1 MTRDDFEKKLFST
14 IAVLPA
20 RVTRFLRGHV
30 LSGPTNSSPRS
41 MASDDNPREPRHR
54 QSIQTRHRAPC
65 SKSFDPPSPLD
76 YVSPG
81 REGRRCGITPAGRVW

>member
-20 RVTRFLRGHV
+20 RVTRFLRGRV

-41 MASDDNPREPRHR
+41 MASDDNTREPRHR
-54 QSIQTRHRAPC
+54 QSIQTRNRGPC
-65 SKSFDPPSPLD
+65 SESSTLPRLS
-76 YVSPG
+76 
-81 REGRRCGITPAGRVW
+81 TM

>member
-1 MTRDDFEKKLFST
+1 MTWDDFEKKLFST

-20 RVTRFLRGHV
+20 CVTRFLRGRV
-30 LSGPTNSSPRS
+30 VSGPMNSSTRP
-41 MASDDNPREPRHR
+41 MTSDDNTREPRHR

-81 REGRRCGITPAGRVW
+81 REGRRRGITPEGRVW